1 MPYKTERESRAGVE
15 HGFGERR
22 SDKAG
27 LNECTG
33 RHVVVV
39 VVVAVAVAVRD
50 IDHHSRTATTRTIL
64 KETAKT
70 HQRRPFSF
78 VFFPLPPFPSS
89 QISFLFFSTKFT
101 SSTGTNFFS
110 QTQ

>member
-1 MPYKTERESRAGVE
+1 MEPYKTERESRAGVE

-27 LNECTG
+27 LNECTS
-33 RHVVVV
+33 RHVV

-78 VFFPLPPFPSS
+78 LFSTIPLHSLPPSLPFTDLLL
-89 QISFLFFSTKFT
+89 FLLYKIYKLYWYKS
-101 SSTGTNFFS
+101 
-110 QTQ
+110 